1 MWNPLTLQYVFCFVL
16 MWKSLVKSHFYH
28 ISYIISVMDFSI
40 LYMVFVCM
48 YVLSMQVQFNIV
60 LFNPLSLHRYCKN
73 VIFQDFLVFTSIC
86 EEYMLV
92 KMYFMLKF
100 ECFLEPG
107 TMKQITDKFLPDV
120 CLLWKIH
127 VRENV
132 GWSFLEEH

>member
-1 MWNPLTLQYVFCFVL
+1 
-16 MWKSLVKSHFYH
+16 
-28 ISYIISVMDFSI
+28 MDFSI

-120 CLLWKIH
+120 CLL
-127 VRENV
+127 
-132 GWSFLEEH
+132 